1 MTDLLDPS
9 KGSQLGQMTTDC
21 QGQQFDV
28 DSVEGWV
35 LIPQSF
41 TSMESMQLT
50 QETDSSTQE
59 AEVSED
65 SNRVAIVRT
74 SVETQLGPGL
84 LEACWMQLLGV
95 PGDLFQMCF
104 PMVGTESR
112 RAHLHGAVVQLMPFF
127 ERVGHQI
134 ANRQK
139 AVVAPLDCQ
148 KRSLFLVDRRI
159 LRPINYLR
167 DSMDLSNKYRYK
179 VVVQAS
185 ATVID
190 EARLCQQAQWTSTC
204 SLRLKNGSVKEY
216 DPMCV
221 RLGIPLA
228 CRAGSGEEN
237 ASLPL
242 ATLGGTTINATWQV
256 QTEGVSASQAM
267 HAKLEVGAQ
276 AAEDPENS
284 CSLEKASVALSD
296 RSWVLI

>member
-1 MTDLLDPS
+1 M
-9 KGSQLGQMTTDC
+9 
-21 QGQQFDV
+21 
-28 DSVEGWV
+28 

-74 SVETQLGPGL
+74 SVETQLGPR

-104 PMVGTESR
+104 PMVGRESR

-127 ERVGHQI
+127 ERDGHQI

-159 LRPINYLR
+159 LRPINHLR

-228 CRAGSGEEN
+228 CRAQPSMPLGTMLEVQEGRTLWRRLKEFQQVKPCMLNWKLEHRLRKTQKTL
-237 ASLPL
+237 AAWRKLPL
-242 ATLGGTTINATWQV
+242 LCRT
-256 QTEGVSASQAM
+256 
-267 HAKLEVGAQ
+267 
-276 AAEDPENS
+276 AAGS
-284 CSLEKASVALSD
+284 
-296 RSWVLI
+296 

>member
-1 MTDLLDPS
+1 M
-9 KGSQLGQMTTDC
+9 
-21 QGQQFDV
+21 
-28 DSVEGWV
+28 
-35 LIPQSF
+35 LIPQSS

-50 QETDSSTQE
+50 QETDSPKQE

-74 SVETQLGPGL
+74 SVETQLGPR

-104 PMVGTESR
+104 PMVGRESR

-127 ERVGHQI
+127 ERDGHQI

-159 LRPINYLR
+159 LRPINHLR

-185 ATVID
+185 TTGVIN
-190 EARLCQQAQWTSTC
+190 EARLCQQAKWTSTC

-242 ATLGGTTINATWQV
+242 ATLGGTTINATWHHAGGSGRENPMA